1 MATMLEVHSPY
12 DGSLLGSVPKVDK
25 ETISVAISNAY
36 KYFNDQK
43 QWLPVSR
50 RIQIL
55 EKAAELMK
63 ERMEDIIKTAASEGG
78 KPYTDSK
85 IEVLRAINGLQL
97 AAQYLTG
104 FHGEQIPMGLTK
116 ATEGR
121 LAFTQREPIGV
132 VASVSAFNH
141 PVNLIVHQT
150 APAIAVG
157 APFIVKPAS
166 TTPLSCFNVLKL
178 YREAGL
184 PEECGIA
191 YACDRDAAGAL
202 VGHPDIN
209 YVSFIGSGEVGWK
222 LRSQLAP
229 GTRCGLE
236 HGGVA
241 PVIVFEDADVDEMI
255 APLVKGGFYHAGQ
268 VCVSVQCIYAPRS
281 IAKDIANKIT
291 QKAKVLVVGDPLDPK
306 TEVGPIIT
314 EWELNRVDEWV
325 KKAVGAGAELLCGG
339 EKHSETCYKP
349 TVLFNPPQDA
359 KVSTHEVFGPVICI
373 YPYDDAEAALHTINN
388 LPYGFQA
395 SLYTKNIDKALSF
408 GKRINATAV
417 MINDHTAFRAD
428 WMPFG
433 GRDESGLGLG
443 GIPYSMHEM
452 SREKMFVFKSS
463 FLL

>member
-1 MATMLEVHSPY
+1 MEKLEVRSPY
-12 DGSLLGSVPKVDK
+12 NGSVIGEVPRADSAVIA
-25 ETISVAISNAY
+25 EAVAKAY
-36 KYFNDQK
+36 AYFRNRK
-43 QWLPVSR
+43 AWLPVHK
-50 RIQIL
+50 RIEIL
-55 EKAAELMK
+55 EKSALLMK
-63 ERMEDIIKTAASEGG
+63 ERMEDLIKTAASEGG

-85 IEVLRAINGLQL
+85 VEVLRAIHGLQL
-97 AAQYLTG
+97 AAQCLTS
-104 FHGEQIPMGLTK
+104 FHGEQVPMGLTK

-166 TTPLSCFNVLKL
+166 TTPLSCLNVMSIF
-178 YREAGL
+178 RDAGL
-184 PEECGIA
+184 PEEFA
-191 YACDRDAAGAL
+191 VAHACSRDATRAL
-202 VGHPDIN
+202 ISDTRVN
-209 YVSFIGSGEVGWK
+209 YVSFIGSGDVGWN
-222 LRSQLAP
+222 LRTQIAP

-241 PVIVFEDADVDEMI
+241 PVVVFDDADVDTMI
-255 APLVKGGFYHAGQ
+255 PQLVKGGFYHAGQ
-268 VCVSVQCIYAPRS
+268 VCVSVQCVYAPRS
-281 IAKDIANKIT
+281 IARDVAQKIAE
-291 QKAKVLVVGDPLDPK
+291 QAKNLIVGDPLDPK

-314 EWELNRVDEWV
+314 ESEHDRVHKWV
-325 KKAVGAGAELLCGG
+325 QEGIASGGELLCGG
-339 EKHSETCYKP
+339 EKHSQTCYEP
-349 TVLFNPPQDA
+349 TVLFNPAKDA
-359 KVSTHEVFGPVICI
+359 KVSCHEVFGPVVCV
-373 YPYDDAEAALHTINN
+373 YEYDDADVVLEHIND

-395 SLYTKNIDKALSF
+395 SLYTKDIDRALSCAT
-408 GKRINATAV
+408 RINATAV

-443 GIPYSMHEM
+443 GIPHSMREM

-463 FLL
+463 VL